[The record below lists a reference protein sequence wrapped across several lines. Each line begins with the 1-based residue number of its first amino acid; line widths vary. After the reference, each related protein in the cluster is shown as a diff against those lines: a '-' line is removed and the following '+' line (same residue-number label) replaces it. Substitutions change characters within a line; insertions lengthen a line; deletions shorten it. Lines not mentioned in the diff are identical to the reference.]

1 VSGARC
7 HKLGKSRYHNEGVE
21 SVFVLVAIRL
31 PASLSFTP
39 TTTAHSGTLSFSAL
53 QVESNGT
60 VEVEHCQY
68 VDDMDKKAQ
77 GVPGL
82 EKVSMDDEEG
92 D

>member
-1 VSGARC
+1 
-7 HKLGKSRYHNEGVE
+7 
-21 SVFVLVAIRL
+21 
-31 PASLSFTP
+31 
-39 TTTAHSGTLSFSAL
+39 
-53 QVESNGT
+53 
-60 VEVEHCQY
+60 VEHCQY